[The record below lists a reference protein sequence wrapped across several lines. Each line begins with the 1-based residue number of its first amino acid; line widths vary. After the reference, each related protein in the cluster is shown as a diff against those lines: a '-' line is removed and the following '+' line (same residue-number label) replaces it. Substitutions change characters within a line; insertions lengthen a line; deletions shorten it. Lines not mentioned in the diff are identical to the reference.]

1 MRRKMP
7 SLVIPTN
14 RDGNETVTVAG
25 LINAL
30 KKFPDDYIVSLCD
43 NDEHY
48 YGVNECAIDIENGEV
63 VIELNT

>member
-7 SLVIPTN
+7 ILVILTN
-14 RDGNETVTVAG
+14 RDGNETITVAD

-43 NDEHY
+43 NNEYY
-48 YGVNECAIDIENGEV
+48 YGINGCAIDIENGEV
-63 VIELNT
+63 VITLNT